1 MTEGYEFRHLGYCD
15 ICESEVEFSATRPWF
30 RDFLL
35 CPSCGSIPR
44 ERALMQVLKR
54 YYPDYRK
61 RQIHESSPLERGV
74 SQRLRKKCRQYS
86 ASQYFPDQPLGSFN
100 EQYNARNE
108 TLEAM
113 TLADASVDL
122 VITQD
127 VMEHVFDPAA
137 AFREIARILKPGGA
151 HIFTVPLVRKSEP
164 SRPRATRNPDG
175 SVNYL
180 LEAQYHGNPVD
191 SNGALVTMD
200 WGCDIVGAIQEVSG
214 MPSQIIF
221 IDDID
226 RGIRAEFIDVIV
238 SFKR

>member
-15 ICESEVEFSATRPWF
+15 ICEHEVEFSAAKPWF
-30 RDFLL
+30 RDFLF
-35 CPSCGSIPR
+35 CPNCGSIPR

-54 YYPDYRK
+54 YCPDYRK
-61 RQIHESSPLERGV
+61 RHIHESSPLDRGV
-74 SQRLRKKCRQYS
+74 SQRLRMKCRQYS
-86 ASQYFPDQPLGSFN
+86 ASQYFPDQPLGSFS

-127 VMEHVFDPAA
+127 VMEHVLEPAA

-180 LEAQYHGNPVD
+180 LDPQYHGNPVD
-191 SNGALVTMD
+191 SKGALVTMD
-200 WGCDIVGAIQEVSG
+200 WGYDIVRAIHEASG

-238 SFKR
+238 SLKR